1 VTRTG
6 DTDLTAQSTSDAH
19 AEAMAAATAT
29 AGVQGLLF
37 DDDLRPMPEDV
48 GFRGPTACATN
59 LLTLKIKLKNKNHQ

>member
-1 VTRTG
+1 MTRTG

-19 AEAMAAATAT
+19 AEAVAAATAT

-48 GFRGPTACATN
+48 GLAAAAAWTRPKRLPDRSLNAR
-59 LLTLKIKLKNKNHQ
+59 